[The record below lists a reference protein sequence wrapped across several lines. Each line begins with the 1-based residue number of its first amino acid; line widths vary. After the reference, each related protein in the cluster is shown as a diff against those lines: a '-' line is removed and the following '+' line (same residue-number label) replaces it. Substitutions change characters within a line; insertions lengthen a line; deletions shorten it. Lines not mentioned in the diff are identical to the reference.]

1 MVGARYGIYLTS
13 QAYYSLWYA
22 LKYKDPK
29 PGESATLILCQY
41 IAVKPYTITSGEFYP
56 TIKEGHDAHVVGQ
69 FSSSQNPHV
78 DQSGWIRN
86 FVNYYLPA
94 IPISKPDND
103 EIILRDAHQVLPK
116 ALVQIRFE

>member
-1 MVGARYGIYLTS
+1 MPIHFGLVPPHILPRCLPSSTGFCFHSVVVLARKTTESLPVGLTKWF
-13 QAYYSLWYA
+13 L
-22 LKYKDPK
+22 
-29 PGESATLILCQY
+29 
-41 IAVKPYTITSGEFYP
+41 GEFYP